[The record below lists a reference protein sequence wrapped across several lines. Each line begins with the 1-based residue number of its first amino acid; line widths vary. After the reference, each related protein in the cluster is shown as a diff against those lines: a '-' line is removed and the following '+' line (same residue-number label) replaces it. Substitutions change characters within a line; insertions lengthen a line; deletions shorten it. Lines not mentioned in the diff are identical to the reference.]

1 MKVVED
7 FVTKASRLVGRRA
20 RDPGRPGLRWLDA
33 PSAAHRGPGR
43 RLSRHDSRH
52 ARRSDLSRRCG
63 PAPVAEASRNG
74 CRQVPL
80 GVPRVLPVE
89 HALPPRPPY
98 RRADAGARHA
108 VPQCS
113 SRTGRRMRL
122 ISRTGTMISSSWSSR
137 TDRPASLLAA
147 EVRSGRRMHIAS
159 RSRLASLRENRQ
171 FSRSAVTARVSDGS
185 LLPPAGWRP
194 AGRRTDGACSSSDAR
209 ARRARASGPGI
220 ATARNS
226 VGSRGVTRR
235 RGRGSPCPRPRPGS
249 RRSSSADGP
258 SPPRR
263 LALQDCVAPFVA
275 NVKRRVVGED
285 RRSPRAH
292 VAMLD
297 TPC

>member
-80 GVPRVLPVE
+80 GVPRVLPAE

-147 EVRSGRRMHIAS
+147 EVRSGRRMHN
-159 RSRLASLRENRQ
+159 RLA
-171 FSRSAVTARVSDGS
+171 FSAGLTPRKSAVFSVGRDGS
-185 LLPPAGWRP
+185 GLRRLTPASGWVAAGWSP
-194 AGRRTDGACSSSDAR
+194 DGRRLLVER
-209 ARRARASGPGI
+209 
-220 ATARNS
+220 
-226 VGSRGVTRR
+226 
-235 RGRGSPCPRPRPGS
+235 RPGS
-249 RRSSSADGP
+249 PRSSIWA
-258 SPPRR
+258 R
-263 LALQDCVAPFVA
+263 
-275 NVKRRVVGED
+275 E
-285 RRSPRAH
+285 
-292 VAMLD
+292 
-297 TPC
+297 